1 MRDDTH
7 IQYFLHFYNQIA
19 LKLQIASSLK
29 DEKDFMSNK
38 ESMLQIQ
45 SFNSQHDVHALL
57 MMLT

>member
-38 ESMLQIQ
+38 KVCCKSKVLIHNMMYMLY
-45 SFNSQHDVHALL
+45 L
-57 MMLT
+57 